1 MPASIFNGNF
11 IKLLKDNLKFKNG
24 KTITTDDSS
33 DPTSSAVDADQG
45 SLLLR
50 NGTAE
55 IYSKSDNGLTT
66 NWEKVAFSS
75 DLTGFVTGP
84 NSSTNTA
91 IAVYDDTTGKLL
103 RNSGVLI
110 DASDNVTIPGDLTVN
125 GTLTSINSTN
135 LEVTDQNITLNNGG
149 NDASS
154 IGAGI
159 TIERTTNNG
168 SILFDDTATSKFKVG
183 YAGSEIE
190 IVDLSSSQTM
200 TGKSIDADSNTIT
213 NIDNGEIKAA
223 AGIEMTKMEAL
234 TASRVPQ
241 LSASGFIE
249 ASTITNTE
257 LSYLSG
263 TSSNLQTQI
272 DGKVDSFSATTDN
285 VLMRTDGTTGD
296 IQESTVSLS
305 DTGDFTGVN
314 TLQTTSVEVNSVG
327 ITTHTTNTNLT
338 ISANGT
344 GEVNM
349 ATSRVNIGQSRISM
363 GGASELQF
371 FRPPANTQ
379 AAIEALSNQQGAIY
393 FANDINRFIAN
404 NGSGYFFLG
413 RDLDISS
420 ITSNTSA
427 TDGKT
432 YLTDT
437 TGGAVT
443 ITLPTPENN
452 GFVSVVDSGGDANN
466 NNITVARNGSES
478 IQGVAADYVIDS
490 NRASLNFV
498 SDGTN
503 WFIK

>member
-190 IVDLSSSQTM
+190 IVDLSSSQTI

-296 IQESTVSLS
+296 
-305 DTGDFTGVN
+305 
-314 TLQTTSVEVNSVG
+314 
-327 ITTHTTNTNLT
+327 
-338 ISANGT
+338 
-344 GEVNM
+344 
-349 ATSRVNIGQSRISM
+349 
-363 GGASELQF
+363 
-371 FRPPANTQ
+371 
-379 AAIEALSNQQGAIY
+379 
-393 FANDINRFIAN
+393 
-404 NGSGYFFLG
+404 
-413 RDLDISS
+413 
-420 ITSNTSA
+420 
-427 TDGKT
+427 
-432 YLTDT
+432 
-437 TGGAVT
+437 
-443 ITLPTPENN
+443 
-452 GFVSVVDSGGDANN
+452 
-466 NNITVARNGSES
+466 
-478 IQGVAADYVIDS
+478 
-490 NRASLNFV
+490 
-498 SDGTN
+498 
-503 WFIK
+503 